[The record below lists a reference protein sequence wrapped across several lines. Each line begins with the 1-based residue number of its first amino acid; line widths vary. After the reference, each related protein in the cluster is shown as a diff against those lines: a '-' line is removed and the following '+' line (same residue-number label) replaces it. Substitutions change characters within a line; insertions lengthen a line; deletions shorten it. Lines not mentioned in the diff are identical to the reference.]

1 MKHYKIRKTPIDR
14 SESSIERYLKSIK
27 QYPILTTTEEKIVLK
42 QIEQGD
48 EQARQRL
55 IQSCLRF
62 VVTIAK
68 QYQDKGANLSD
79 LIEAGN
85 YGLIRA
91 IDSYDF
97 SKSIKFITYAVWWI
111 RKYIIQEL
119 NLQNNIIEIP
129 EVNITLKTKMDRTIE
144 KFKLD
149 NEREPS
155 FDELAELLKVDIETL
170 KMVSDG
176 FLDKYEDADLEVPF
190 QEESS
195 PSLTISSELDESI
208 KQILSFTEYEV
219 ISRNLGFEGVPYSI
233 DDLIIELGLS
243 KERLRQIKATALKKL
258 KANPQF
264 IQLLKNAIQ

>member
-14 SESSIERYLKSIK
+14 TESSIERYLKSIK
-27 QYPILTTTEEKIVLK
+27 QYPILTTVEEKTVLK

-55 IQSCLRF
+55 IHSCLRF

-97 SKSIKFITYAVWWI
+97 NKSIKFITYAVWWI
-111 RKYIIQEL
+111 RKYIIKEL

-129 EVNITLKTKMDRTIE
+129 EVNITLKTKIDKAIE
-144 KFKLD
+144 RFELE
-149 NEREPS
+149 NQREPT
-155 FDELAELLKVDIETL
+155 FDELSELLKVDMETL

-176 FLDKYEDADLEVPF
+176 FLNKYEDTDLEVQF
-190 QEESS
+190 QEETS
-195 PSLTISSELDESI
+195 PSLTISAELNESI
-208 KQILSFTEYEV
+208 KQILSSTEYEV
-219 ISRNLGFEGVPYSI
+219 LSRNLGFDGVPYCI

-243 KERLRQIKATALKKL
+243 KERLRQIKTSALKKL

-264 IQLLKNAIQ
+264 IQLLKNAV